1 MSRVGKQPVIIPSG
15 VTATIQGVNVVVKG
29 PKGELKKDFNPRM
42 KIELQDNKI
51 VVTRASNEKF
61 DKALHGLTRN
71 LIKNMVEGVT
81 KGYERKMEIV
91 GVGFRANPNK
101 NKINLTLG
109 FTHPVDY
116 VAPVGIDFK
125 LDPENK
131 NIIIITGI
139 DKQIIGE
146 VAAKIRSYRAPE
158 PYKGKG
164 IRYFGEK
171 IIKKAGKAAG
181 AGATAGGAGGKK

>member
-1 MSRVGKQPVIIPSG
+1 MSRIGKQPVIVPSG
-15 VTATIQGVNVVVKG
+15 VTATIQGTNVTIKG
-29 PKGELKKDFNPRM
+29 PKGELVKDFSPRM

-51 VVTRASNEKF
+51 VVIREGNEKF

-71 LIKNMVEGVT
+71 LINNMVEGVT
-81 KGYERKMEIV
+81 KGYVRKMEIV
-91 GVGFRANPNK
+91 GIGFRAAPNK

-109 FTHPVDY
+109 FTHPVEF
-116 VAPVGIDFK
+116 VAPTSIDFK

-146 VAAKIRSYRAPE
+146 VAAKIRSYRKPE

-171 IIKKAGKAAG
+171 VAKKAGKAAG
-181 AGATAGGAGGKK
+181 AGSGATGGGKK

>member
-1 MSRVGKQPVIIPSG
+1 MSRVGKQPVVIPGG
-15 VTATIQGVNVVVKG
+15 VTATVQGNNVTIKG
-29 PKGELKKDFNPRM
+29 PKGELKKEFSPKV

-51 VVTRASNEKF
+51 VVTRTGNEKF

-71 LIKNMVEGVT
+71 LINNMVEGVT
-81 KGYERKMEIV
+81 KGYERKLEIV
-91 GVGFRANPNK
+91 GVGYRANPNK

-116 VAPVGIDFK
+116 VAPVGIEFK
-125 LDPENK
+125 LDAENK
-131 NIIIITGI
+131 NIIIITGN
-139 DKQIIGE
+139 DKEVIGQ
-146 VAAKIRSYRAPE
+146 VAAKIRGFREPE

-171 IIKKAGKAAG
+171 IVKKAGKAAG
-181 AGATAGGAGGKK
+181 AGAGATGGEAK

>member
-15 VTATIQGVNVVVKG
+15 VTATVQGNSVTVKG
-29 PKGELKKDFNPRM
+29 PKGELKKDFHPNM
-42 KIELQDNKI
+42 KIEVQDNKI
-51 VVTRASNEKF
+51 VVIREGNEKF
-61 DKALHGLTRN
+61 DKAIHGLTRN
-71 LIKNMVEGVT
+71 LINNMVEGVT
-81 KGYERKMEIV
+81 KGYVRKMEIV
-91 GVGFRANPNK
+91 GVGYKANPNK

-109 FTHPVDY
+109 FTHPIEF
-116 VAPVGIDFK
+116 VAPNEIEFK

-139 DKQIIGE
+139 DKEVIGH
-146 VAAKIRSYRAPE
+146 VAAKIRSYRKPE

-171 IIKKAGKAAG
+171 ITRKAGKAAG
-181 AGATAGGAGGKK
+181 AGAGSTGGK